1 MRKTVQIVLT
11 ILLFLSLT
19 RQTFAQNVAG
29 NSAKIS
35 YNSGNNTEL
44 DDYFQK
50 RLAIRKVMERYQ
62 SPLIDSVDD
71 FMTTCI
77 TYKLDCYLLPAITGT
92 ESTFG
97 RFIYPNSYN
106 GFGWGRGMIMF
117 KNWSEAINTVGKG
130 LRENYINKGAQT
142 TDQIG
147 HIYAES
153 PTWSSK
159 VNRFMAELRRE
170 EENLSL
176 YLKANQVEL

>member
-1 MRKTVQIVLT
+1 
-11 ILLFLSLT
+11 
-19 RQTFAQNVAG
+19 
-29 NSAKIS
+29 
-35 YNSGNNTEL
+35 
-44 DDYFQK
+44 
-50 RLAIRKVMERYQ
+50 
-62 SPLIDSVDD
+62 
-71 FMTTCI
+71 
-77 TYKLDCYLLPAITGT
+77 
-92 ESTFG
+92 
-97 RFIYPNSYN
+97 
-106 GFGWGRGMIMF
+106 MIMF